1 MRAAFLLSEKGAMD
15 IRDDAINAS
24 SEVKFFDDTVFA
36 KSEVIASTR
45 SNEPRWLQ
53 AYAYRMVR
61 SFERG
66 SLEVRAGDWVV
77 FSRSDMGA
85 SAVGKVGEMVEFIAT
100 GGSFV
105 RAMMLD
111 VRPVSTFNELR
122 GEVIAV
128 PTDMPSK
135 TGIVCVES
143 TSFHEVHAAES
154 EGHLE
159 LTYVY

>member
-1 MRAAFLLSEKGAMD
+1 
-15 IRDDAINAS
+15 
-24 SEVKFFDDTVFA
+24 
-36 KSEVIASTR
+36 
-45 SNEPRWLQ
+45 
-53 AYAYRMVR
+53 
-61 SFERG
+61 
-66 SLEVRAGDWVV
+66 
-77 FSRSDMGA
+77 
-85 SAVGKVGEMVEFIAT
+85 MVEFIAT

-128 PTDMPSK
+128 DLSLRTQ
-135 TGIVCVES
+135 TGIVQVES

-154 EGHLE
+154 EGHLQ

>member
-66 SLEVRAGDWVV
+66 SLEVRGGDWVV

-128 PTDMPSK
+128 DLSLRTQ
-135 TGIVCVES
+135 TGIVQVES